1 MLAYGLS
8 QPQTWRD
15 VPLSAASG
23 PCDWSY
29 SFTVSNGGLI
39 EATAWS
45 NNIGDID
52 LYLYRGAT
60 LIAASTT
67 PAAWE
72 RVRVKRPADGTYRV
86 CVDNWSGT
94 PGTFNLDLR
103 VIQGTDLVVSGVPT
117 GTINANAPI
126 TFTVTFTKTAT
137 PGTTWEGLLYLGPA
151 LAPAALEVPVFV
163 HFSAPPVILDV
174 DKSASAEWVREGEV
188 FTYTIILRNLGTSPE
203 YVYVADPLPARVE
216 FVP

>member
-1 MLAYGLS
+1 ERVGGSNDTYMGAGVFRFDTATGGPQEVVAGEIRDGLGFIALHNVLYAGTQFGEPIVGRAYQVEVAPVPVFLTTSNVITLSPLGPQFRDSWTQTFTTAYTLTEGLSVLAYGLS

-103 VIQGTDLVVSGVPT
+103 VIQGTDLVV
-117 GTINANAPI
+117 
-126 TFTVTFTKTAT
+126 
-137 PGTTWEGLLYLGPA
+137 
-151 LAPAALEVPVFV
+151 
-163 HFSAPPVILDV
+163 
-174 DKSASAEWVREGEV
+174 
-188 FTYTIILRNLGTSPE
+188 
-203 YVYVADPLPARVE
+203 
-216 FVP
+216 